1 MKLAHRLLR
10 AYTGALLGVGGYL
23 ARKLH
28 HSFYLL
34 LAGLFTVV
42 VLLDVF
48 FVHAIVDMRH
58 RGYDLAVKNRVLVPA
73 PDPDIVIVDVDEAS
87 LAALAKDYGRW
98 PWPRQVF
105 GEFLEQIQSQQ
116 PQAVVFDI
124 LFSDADVFNPDS
136 DAYFNE
142 AVAASRNTYFPLLRL
157 PAANDALSQLKP
169 SQVPGLKAMPGMQ
182 AEDRP
187 IALVLPFFKA
197 AVDSGRLGAHN
208 ILPDSDGVTR
218 AYPVQHVADGW
229 RIPSLPARLAEDL
242 GWSVPERD
250 EILLNWRGPPFT
262 YRSVSFADVYLD
274 MLKKDRQRPRDE
286 FKGKIVI
293 IGSTAPSL
301 FDIKATSVA
310 RQFPGVEIL
319 ATAIDNLK
327 HDDHIRVPASRWP
340 VFLVTLLL
348 LWGTAWALFRNVEPE
363 RFARLFGFSQVGLLA
378 LSYVT
383 INFTNF
389 YLNLAGPVLLVFAYF
404 SVAKLYAYATAK
416 ALERNVV
423 AQTLREGAS
432 VVATMALFDFQT
444 EDDLA
449 LPAFL
454 RALKKAVEKTGTL
467 PKDVEML
474 RGGQRGIWGVLD
486 NLLVVSWACAA
497 DDPASCAAI
506 DREAQALLSQM
517 PALVRTARVSGESLR
532 GQAVHSLALGSAGGH
547 PTETD
552 WRELFAQT
560 LEKLR
565 TA

>member
-10 AYTGALLGVGGYL
+10 AYTGVLLGVGGYL

-34 LAGLFTVV
+34 LAGVFTVV
-42 VLLDVF
+42 LVLDVL
-48 FVHAIVDMRH
+48 FVRAIVDMRH
-58 RGYDLAVKNRVLVPA
+58 RGYDLAVKNRIVVPE
-73 PDPDIVIVDVDEAS
+73 PDPDIVIVDIDEAS

-105 GEFLEQIQSQQ
+105 GEFLEQLQAQR

-142 AVAASRNTYFPLLRL
+142 VVAGTGNTYFPLLRL
-157 PAANDALSQLKP
+157 PAANDALSQLRP
-169 SQVPGLKAMPGMQ
+169 SMVPGLKPMPGAQ
-182 AEDRP
+182 PEDRP
-187 IALVLPFFKA
+187 VALVLPFFKA
-197 AVDSGRLGAHN
+197 AVDSGRFGAHN
-208 ILPDSDGVTR
+208 ILPDSDGVAR
-218 AYPVQHVADGW
+218 AYPVHHDVHGW
-229 RIPSLPARLAEDL
+229 RIPSLPARVAEGL
-242 GWSVPERD
+242 GWPVPERG

-274 MLKKDRQRPRDE
+274 MLRKERQRPADE
-286 FKGKIVI
+286 FKGKVVI

-340 VFLVTLLL
+340 VFLATLLL

-378 LSYVT
+378 LSYLT
-383 INFTNF
+383 ISFTNF

-432 VVATMALFDFQT
+432 VVATMAVFDFQAAD
-444 EDDLA
+444 ELA

-454 RALKKAVEKTGTL
+454 RALKKEVERTGTL

-474 RGGQRGIWGVLD
+474 RGSQRGIWGVLD

-497 DDPASCAAI
+497 DDAAAQAAI
-506 DREAQALLSQM
+506 TLEAQALARRM
-517 PALVRTARVSGESLR
+517 PELVGASRVAGESLQ
-532 GQAVHSLALGSAGGH
+532 GHVVHTLALGTGGQH
-547 PTETD
+547 PTESD
-552 WRELFAQT
+552 WREIFAQT

-565 TA
+565 TS

>member
-1 MKLAHRLLR
+1 MKFAHRLLR
-10 AYTGALLGVGGYL
+10 AYTGVLLGVGGYL

-34 LAGLFTVV
+34 LAGVFTVV
-42 VLLDVF
+42 VVLDVL

-58 RGYDLAVKNRVLVPA
+58 RGYDLAVKNRVVVPA
-73 PDPDIVIVDVDEAS
+73 PDPAIVIVDINEAS

-105 GEFLEQIQSQQ
+105 GEFLEQLQAQQ

-142 AVAASRNTYFPLLRL
+142 VVAGTRNTYFPLLRL
-157 PAANDALSQLKP
+157 PPANDALSQLKP
-169 SQVPGLKAMPGMQ
+169 SMVPGLKPMPGMQ

-208 ILPDSDGVTR
+208 ILPDDDGVAR
-218 AYPVQHVADGW
+218 AYPIHHLAHGW
-229 RIPSLPARLAEDL
+229 RVPSLPARLAEDL
-242 GWSVPERD
+242 GWPLPDRS

-262 YRSVSFADVYLD
+262 YRSVSFADIYQD
-274 MLKKDRQRPRDE
+274 MLKKERQRPQDE

-340 VFLVTLLL
+340 VFLVTMLL

-363 RFARLFGFSQVGLLA
+363 RFARVFGFSQVGLLA
-378 LSYVT
+378 VSYLT

-432 VVATMALFDFQT
+432 VVATMAVFEFRT
-444 EDDLA
+444 EDELA

-474 RGGQRGIWGVLD
+474 RGSQRGIWGVLD
-486 NLLVVSWACAA
+486 NLLVVSWACEADEAA
-497 DDPASCAAI
+497 TQAAI
-506 DREAQALLSQM
+506 GREVQALADQM
-517 PALVRTARVSGESLR
+517 PTLVRAARVAGESMR
-532 GQAVHSLALGSAGGH
+532 GQVVHTLALGSGGRH
-547 PTETD
+547 PTQSD
-552 WRELFAQT
+552 WREMFAQT

-565 TA
+565 AS